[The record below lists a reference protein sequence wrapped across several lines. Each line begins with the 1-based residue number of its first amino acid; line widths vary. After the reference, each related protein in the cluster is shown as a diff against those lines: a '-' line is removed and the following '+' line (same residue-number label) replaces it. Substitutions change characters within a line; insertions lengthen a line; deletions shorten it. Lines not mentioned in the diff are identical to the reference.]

1 MKTTRTFEMNGKTYT
16 SMMDIARD
24 LGVKRVYPRDFAKY
38 GIVETTAQTD
48 DQTVDQK
55 AADVA
60 APADQNVVADK
71 ADDTKVQDTKAE
83 QKAEK
88 AAEKKQDKKADKV
101 DKVDKVAEE
110 KKEEDKKDEQPKVDK
125 RFTRKLGTPEQ
136 VQEAL
141 DKAGKLD
148 VVEFNNYIKHFSVSA
163 LEEIATTAGVKLWD
177 DITNEPIRKMRL
189 LMEIKAHYYPT
200 QKTPVKPNSE
210 WRKVGLDELLALA
223 ADKKLDYKQSS
234 DEKIQRMWVIMALK
248 DAGLTPQD
256 LPKADVQPAAAVA
269 TND

>member
-1 MKTTRTFEMNGKTYT
+1 MKKVRTFEMNGKQYT
-16 SMMDIARD
+16 SMMDIAREI
-24 LGVKRVYPRDFAKY
+24 GVKRVYPRDFAKY
-38 GIVETTAQTD
+38 GITETTGQSDEQAA
-48 DQTVDQK
+48 DQK
-55 AADVA
+55 KSNSNS
-60 APADQNVVADK
+60 NVLSITDNTQAQDGKTVESNKKDKVDDK
-71 ADDTKVQDTKAE
+71 ADK
-83 QKAEK
+83 
-88 AAEKKQDKKADKV
+88 EKKKGEPKPKN
-101 DKVDKVAEE
+101 
-110 KKEEDKKDEQPKVDK
+110 DESKTDK

-248 DAGLTPQD
+248 EAGITPQN
-256 LPKADVQPAAAVA
+256 LPQKQVA
-269 TND
+269 SDD

>member
-38 GIVETTAQTD
+38 GIVETTAQAD
-48 DQTVDQK
+48 DQTADQTV
-55 AADVA
+55 ADDVA
-60 APADQNVVADK
+60 APTDQNVVADK
-71 ADDTKVQDTKAE
+71 ADDTKAE

-88 AAEKKQDKKADKV
+88 AAEKKQDKKADKA
-101 DKVDKVAEE
+101 DKATEE

>member
-38 GIVETTAQTD
+38 GIVETTAQAD
-48 DQTVDQK
+48 DQK
-55 AADVA
+55 AADDVA

-71 ADDTKVQDTKAE
+71 ADDTKAEQKAE
-83 QKAEK
+83 KAEK
-88 AAEKKQDKKADKV
+88 AAEKKQDKKADKSNKA
-101 DKVDKVAEE
+101 DKAAEE